1 MSRAALVVAAKR
13 SAVVPRGGAFA
24 GLEVDALAAPVITA
38 CLDAAGLQAD
48 RVDDLLL
55 GNALYG
61 GGNPA
66 RRVGLFAGLP
76 QRVPGITLDRQ
87 CTSGLDAVLLAARLV
102 ESGAADCVV
111 AGGVESFSRAPI
123 RMRRPV
129 APDELP
135 AAYAR
140 PPFTPWPE
148 RDPEM
153 AEAAADLAALQ
164 GISTERQIGWTCR
177 SHAAALTAV
186 KAGRLGSEL
195 VGVEDVAADTYARAL
210 TPGICRRSK
219 RLAGDE
225 ATGVRAAT
233 AAVEADAAAVCL
245 IVSRDL
251 ARNVSGPVLQVLDG
265 LSIGSDPTLP
275 GLAPVGAT
283 QALLA
288 RRAIGAEQIAVAE
301 VMEAYAA
308 QAIACVDGIGLDP
321 SVVNRGGG
329 ALARGHPIGA
339 SGAILAV
346 RLYHELKTERPG
358 SLGLATIAAA
368 GGLATSLLVARA

>member
-1 MSRAALVVAAKR
+1 
-13 SAVVPRGGAFA
+13 
-24 GLEVDALAAPVITA
+24 
-38 CLDAAGLQAD
+38 

-148 RDPEM
+148 RYPEM

-210 TPGICRRSK
+210 
-219 RLAGDE
+219 
-225 ATGVRAAT
+225 
-233 AAVEADAAAVCL
+233 
-245 IVSRDL
+245 
-251 ARNVSGPVLQVLDG
+251 
-265 LSIGSDPTLP
+265 
-275 GLAPVGAT
+275 
-283 QALLA
+283 
-288 RRAIGAEQIAVAE
+288 
-301 VMEAYAA
+301 
-308 QAIACVDGIGLDP
+308 
-321 SVVNRGGG
+321 
-329 ALARGHPIGA
+329 
-339 SGAILAV
+339 
-346 RLYHELKTERPG
+346 
-358 SLGLATIAAA
+358 
-368 GGLATSLLVARA
+368 

>member
-1 MSRAALVVAAKR
+1 
-13 SAVVPRGGAFA
+13 AVVPRGGAFA

-153 AEAAADLAALQ
+153 AEAAADL
-164 GISTERQIGWTCR
+164 
-177 SHAAALTAV
+177 
-186 KAGRLGSEL
+186 
-195 VGVEDVAADTYARAL
+195 
-210 TPGICRRSK
+210 
-219 RLAGDE
+219 
-225 ATGVRAAT
+225 
-233 AAVEADAAAVCL
+233 
-245 IVSRDL
+245 
-251 ARNVSGPVLQVLDG
+251 
-265 LSIGSDPTLP
+265 
-275 GLAPVGAT
+275 
-283 QALLA
+283 
-288 RRAIGAEQIAVAE
+288 
-301 VMEAYAA
+301 
-308 QAIACVDGIGLDP
+308 
-321 SVVNRGGG
+321 
-329 ALARGHPIGA
+329 
-339 SGAILAV
+339 
-346 RLYHELKTERPG
+346 
-358 SLGLATIAAA
+358 
-368 GGLATSLLVARA
+368 